1 MPYGC
6 MKHTCEDGTHI
17 HVETLTTP
25 EREIGAVLW
34 GYAGHTNIEKDLS
47 EAGSLSQAVRESAA
61 RLRDPGP
68 EGGHVLIN
76 DVDGEELSMEEYI
89 EAYLK
94 AGVGV

>member
-6 MKHTCEDGTHI
+6 TKHTCEDGTHI
-17 HVETLTTP
+17 HVETLMTTK
-25 EREIGAVLW
+25 REIGALLW

-47 EAGSLSQAVRESAA
+47 EVGSLSKAVQESAA
-61 RLRDPGP
+61 RLRDPGH

>member
-1 MPYGC
+1 MSYGC
-6 MKHTCEDGTHI
+6 TKHTCEDGTHI

-25 EREIGAVLW
+25 KREIGALLW

-47 EAGSLSQAVRESAA
+47 QAGSLSKAVQEGAA
-61 RLRDPGP
+61 RLRDPDH

-76 DVDGEELSMEEYI
+76 DGDGEELSLEEYL